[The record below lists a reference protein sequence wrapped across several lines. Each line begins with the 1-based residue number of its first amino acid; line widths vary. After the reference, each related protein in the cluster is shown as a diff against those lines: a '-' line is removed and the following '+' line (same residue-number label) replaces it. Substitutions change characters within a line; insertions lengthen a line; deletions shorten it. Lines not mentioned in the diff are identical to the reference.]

1 MHFCKGCMVGL
12 ITPAT
17 FGVLAFCAP
26 ILAYHK
32 ISKISPWAN
41 IFQRPFLRGFFSE
54 RRIFGGAYLRRKICA
69 AKLIGLAL

>member
-1 MHFCKGCMVGL
+1 MVGL

-41 IFQRPFLRGFFSE
+41 IFERPYLRGFFLE
-54 RRIFGGAYLRRKICA
+54 RRIFGGAYLRREICV